1 MEISVPSFAE
11 ATEGKEGK
19 TLLSWKVIGM
29 DSAHCA
35 MTVEQAIKTLAGI
48 EKVEADFNNAR
59 AKIIFDPEKVSEKDI
74 ERVIEEAGYKPIK
87 ETGETEDLLEKE
99 KKEKEKEL
107 GALRKKVIIG
117 GLLSVFIFLGSFPE
131 WFSFVPG
138 ALNNYFVLLLLT
150 TPVQFWVGSRFYRG
164 LVLLFKYKTAD
175 MNTLISIGT
184 LAAYFYS
191 AFVAFFPNIFVLAG
205 ENPKIYF
212 DTSAIIITLILLGR
226 YFVSMAKGR
235 ASE

>member
-1 MEISVPSFAE
+1 MGSGPSFAE

-99 KKEKEKEL
+99 KKEKEINKSKSN
-107 GALRKKVIIG
+107 G
-117 GLLSVFIFLGSFPE
+117 
-131 WFSFVPG
+131 
-138 ALNNYFVLLLLT
+138 
-150 TPVQFWVGSRFYRG
+150 FYHAHR
-164 LVLLFKYKTAD
+164 
-175 MNTLISIGT
+175 
-184 LAAYFYS
+184 
-191 AFVAFFPNIFVLAG
+191 
-205 ENPKIYF
+205 
-212 DTSAIIITLILLGR
+212 
-226 YFVSMAKGR
+226 
-235 ASE
+235 